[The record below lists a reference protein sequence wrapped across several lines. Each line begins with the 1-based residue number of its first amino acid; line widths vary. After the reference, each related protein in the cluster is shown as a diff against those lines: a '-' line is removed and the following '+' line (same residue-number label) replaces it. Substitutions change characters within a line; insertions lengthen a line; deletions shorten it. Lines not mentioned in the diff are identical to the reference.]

1 MSRKPTAAKRL
12 GRPPSIDSAETRQK
26 IVDSARRSFARLG
39 YDATTNKDIADEVG
53 ITTGAIYHYFASK
66 ADLYV
71 AVYQEV
77 QTYIYEVFEQAIA
90 PHERFA
96 DRIAAALGAAVE
108 INKEDSSIAG
118 FVVGVPDERA
128 RHATLEE
135 RIAKLQLQGR
145 RFFSRLADEAY
156 ANGEVAADIPPE
168 ALSDMLIAVTSGLAR
183 FSTQVSTER
192 HGAAAAALQ
201 RMFDGTLL
209 VTPAQARG
217 ATAAP

>member
-1 MSRKPTAAKRL
+1 MSRKPTAKRL

-26 IVDSARRSFARLG
+26 IVDAARRSFARLG

-77 QTYIYEVFEQAIA
+77 QTHIYEVFEQAIA
-90 PHERFA
+90 PYEQFA
-96 DRIAAALGAAVE
+96 DRIAGALGAAVE
-108 INKEDSSIAG
+108 INREDSSIAG

-128 RHATLEE
+128 RHPMLEE
-135 RIAKLQLQGR
+135 RIAQLQLR
-145 RFFSRLADEAY
+145 SHRFFGRLVDDAY
-156 ANGEVAADIPPE
+156 ANGEIAADLPPE
-168 ALSDMLIAVTSGLAR
+168 AVSDMLIAVTSGLAR

-192 HGAAAAALQ
+192 HGAAAAALK

-209 VTPAQARG
+209 VNPPRARG